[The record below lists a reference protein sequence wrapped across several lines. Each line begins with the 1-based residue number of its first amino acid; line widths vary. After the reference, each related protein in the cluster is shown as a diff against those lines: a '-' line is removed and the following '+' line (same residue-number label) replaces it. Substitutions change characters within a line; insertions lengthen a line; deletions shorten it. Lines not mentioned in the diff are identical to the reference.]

1 MISSNGYQLGS
12 PHQRAAAAAAGAA
25 AAGAAHAAAAELIAT
40 MDPDQLYRLEEL
52 YLSYLDHCPQSWR
65 LRYVAFMDS
74 WIFFFNFL

>member
-12 PHQRAAAAAAGAA
+12 PHQRAAA